1 MRDLWSAAFFRQ
13 GPRNRRARPES
24 GKNSV
29 HVGLMKVRVSGK
41 HIEIGTALPEQ
52 VRERIENALTKHFD
66 GGAEAHVVFSREGPG
81 YRADCTAHLDS
92 GVVLKAQGDAADA
105 HHAFD
110 VALNH
115 LEKQIRR
122 YKRRIRN
129 HHEKTKLPRDAG
141 V

>member
-1 MRDLWSAAFFRQ
+1 
-13 GPRNRRARPES
+13 
-24 GKNSV
+24 
-29 HVGLMKVRVSGK
+29 MKVRVSGK
-41 HIEIGTALPEQ
+41 QIEIGTALPDY
-52 VRERIENALTKHFD
+52 VRQRVDQALTKHFD
-66 GGAEAHVVFSREGPG
+66 GRAEAHVVFSHEGSG

-92 GVVLKAQGDAADA
+92 GLVLKAEGEAPDT

-122 YKRRIRN
+122 YKRRLRN